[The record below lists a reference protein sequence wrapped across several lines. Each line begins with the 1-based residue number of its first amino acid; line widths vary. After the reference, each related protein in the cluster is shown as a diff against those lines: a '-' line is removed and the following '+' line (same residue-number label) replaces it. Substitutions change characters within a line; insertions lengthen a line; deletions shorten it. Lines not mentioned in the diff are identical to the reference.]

1 MSTLLSASEAIRLNT
16 GKPKVLSQLCKL
28 TSLGTGEL
36 ENWVKEWIT
45 ATNFLNY

>member
-36 ENWVKEWIT
+36 ENWRTGLKSGLLLLI
-45 ATNFLNY
+45 F